1 MTLTFSY
8 SRLGRFFSHFD
19 PPPPLTPIPEEKF
32 DVDKLY
38 VNIWRVMAYIYPVTN
53 AYNFLYSLFAWDVSM
68 HCRGRGMR
76 REWEEK
82 REQEKREQE
91 KREERGKHGVS
102 LAAREE
108 RVACI
113 ATILSLPFN

>member
-53 AYNFLYSLFAWDVSM
+53 AYNFLYSLFAWDVST

-82 REQEKREQE
+82 RENVT
-91 KREERGKHGVS
+91 REESGEAWSQLGGTGG
-102 LAAREE
+102 EGGMYCE
-108 RVACI
+108 D
-113 ATILSLPFN
+113 TLSLPFN

>member
-82 REQEKREQE
+82 REQEKRE
-91 KREERGKHGVS
+91 ERGKHGVS
-102 LAAREE
+102 LAARGE